1 MRCVLFLRKG
11 LLHEG
16 IPWLNRVRLERRFWG
31 PRNDST
37 DPEAMSLHSTGIRR
51 QRLCRQS
58 RAPNLGREREEL
70 VWPHVGKDFTFPRW
84 QASDDLR

>member
-1 MRCVLFLRKG
+1 MRCMLSLRKG

-16 IPWLNRVRLERRFWG
+16 IPRLNRVRLEHRFGG

-37 DPEAMSLHSTGIRR
+37 DPEAMSLHPVGIRR
-51 QRLCRQS
+51 RRFSRQS
-58 RAPNLGREREEL
+58 CAPHLSRECKKL
-70 VWPHVGKDFTFPRW
+70 VWPHVGKDFAFPRW